1 MNTEKN
7 SYTIIYATVMVVVA
21 AVLLAG
27 ASVALRDK
35 QQSNER
41 IDKMEQI
48 LRSIGKQA
56 EAKTAVPALYAENIK
71 RSLIIDE
78 AGNQLEAF
86 EGAQLASSQDK
97 VFAED
102 LEEGQYPLYLAE
114 LGDLSAYIIPMRGAG
129 LWGPIWGYIA
139 VDARD
144 GSTILGVDLGNQ
156 GETPGLGAEMSA
168 TFFMERFKGKQLFED
183 GTFRGI
189 SIIKPGTQ
197 PEGPHH
203 VDGLSGGTI
212 TSNGVSDMLAKS
224 LSPYR
229 LYLENNKVI

>member
-1 MNTEKN
+1 
-7 SYTIIYATVMVVVA
+7 
-21 AVLLAG
+21 
-27 ASVALRDK
+27 
-35 QQSNER
+35 
-41 IDKMEQI
+41 
-48 LRSIGKQA
+48 
-56 EAKTAVPALYAENIK
+56 
-71 RSLIIDE
+71 
-78 AGNQLEAF
+78 
-86 EGAQLASSQDK
+86 
-97 VFAED
+97 
-102 LEEGQYPLYLAE
+102 
-114 LGDLSAYIIPMRGAG
+114 
-129 LWGPIWGYIA
+129 
-139 VDARD
+139 
-144 GSTILGVDLGNQ
+144 
-156 GETPGLGAEMSA
+156 MSA